1 MSKIVDE
8 ANTEGLSKSRREQY
22 KLHISF
28 TLPEIDSRYRLIHC
42 NDKPFMCYPGEMYT
56 QVENLLPQL
65 SIYITSYGRV
75 YNETQKKWYNDGQPV
90 NKYAL
95 TVTYKRQQYT
105 INVFAAV
112 KNMWPDSPYL
122 NIEHK
127 KPLTKEQSQAFD
139 QWYVANNISGL
150 LDSMD
155 KSDVS
160 DMYYGETGIRIHP
173 QTIYAKR
180 NSKNKQPTSRTRA
193 MVSVTVAEPEPQP
206 EEELDDSIFCEY

>member
-1 MSKIVDE
+1 MTK
-8 ANTEGLSKSRREQY
+8 REQY

-28 TLPEIDSRYRLIHC
+28 TLPEIDSKYRHIHC

-75 YNETQKKWYNDGQPV
+75 YNETVDKWYNDGNPV

-112 KNMWPDSPYL
+112 KSLWPDSPYL
-122 NIEHK
+122 NIVHK

-139 QWYVANNISGL
+139 QWYTTNNISGL

-180 NSKNKQPTSRTRA
+180 NSKNRQPTNKDAANIVSKSNRTRA
-193 MVSVTVAEPEPQP
+193 MASVTVPETQP